1 MHFAFGLSSWHISFS
16 LQVISA
22 HVIMAIRR
30 KIELVNKLLTLVVY
44 MYLKNKKHNVNKN
57 NIFM

>member
-22 HVIMAIRR
+22 HVIMAIKR
-30 KIELVNKLLTLVVY
+30 KIELVNKLQSLVVFVFEEQKTY
-44 MYLKNKKHNVNKN
+44 VNTN
-57 NIFM
+57 NIFV

>member
-1 MHFAFGLSSWHISFS
+1 MHFAFGLSSWHISVS

-30 KIELVNKLLTLVVY
+30 KVELVNKLQTLVAY

>member
-1 MHFAFGLSSWHISFS
+1 MHFAFGLSSWHISLP

-30 KIELVNKLLTLVVY
+30 KIQLVNKLQTLVVY
-44 MYLKNKKHNVNKN
+44 MYLKNKKPSVNKN